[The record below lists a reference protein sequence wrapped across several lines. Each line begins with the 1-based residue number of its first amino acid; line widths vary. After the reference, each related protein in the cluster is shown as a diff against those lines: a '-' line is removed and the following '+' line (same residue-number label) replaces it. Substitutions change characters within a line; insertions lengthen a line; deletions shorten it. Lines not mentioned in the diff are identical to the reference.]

1 LPDDRFKRRLLAGA
15 LAGIAVFASAA
26 FLDSWII
33 HLVFE
38 TRNDAAL
45 TTAATLGVLGSPIL
59 FLVPS
64 ALAFMLFYFER
75 QNPVWAHR
83 ALFLLLASTIAPIL
97 VEVLKMAF
105 GRPRPYMLVG
115 HGISAFQPFT
125 ISADYASFPSEHAA
139 VAAAM
144 AACFSILLPSY
155 RPTFFLL
162 AAICAFSRVVL
173 GVHYP
178 SDALAGMLIGFV
190 AVVALRAIFRRC
202 NIDLHKFR

>member
-1 LPDDRFKRRLLAGA
+1 MRRLLAGA
-15 LAGIAVFASAA
+15 LAGIAIFASAI

-33 HLVFE
+33 HLVYA

-75 QNPVWAHR
+75 QNPMWAHR
-83 ALFLLLASTIAPIL
+83 ALFLLLASTTAPLL
-97 VEVLKMAF
+97 VDVLKLAF

-125 ISADYASFPSEHAA
+125 NSVDYSSFPSEHAA

-144 AACFSILLPSY
+144 AACFSVLLPGY

-162 AAICAFSRVVL
+162 AAICAFSRVIL

-178 SDALAGMLIGFV
+178 SDALAGMLIGLIAV
-190 AVVALRAIFRRC
+190 AVLRAIFRRH
-202 NIDLHKFR
+202 NIELRELR